1 MNLAPLESKLWLNH
15 LRWSGHVERSDKQ
28 INKCTHVEIDK
39 GRGRPHKTS
48 SETVAEDF
56 KARCIDTNNAHDQPM
71 WKKVLR
77 TAMKSLARRN
87 HGPVAQNG

>member
-28 INKCTHVEIDK
+28 IKKCTHVE
-39 GRGRPHKTS
+39 
-48 SETVAEDF
+48 
-56 KARCIDTNNAHDQPM
+56 IDTNNAHDQPM
-71 WKKVLR
+71 WKKALR
-77 TAMKSLARRN
+77 TAMKSLARGN

>member
-1 MNLAPLESKLWLNH
+1 MVKSSG
-15 LRWSGHVERSDKQ
+15 SGHVERSD
-28 INKCTHVEIDK
+28 KCTHVEIDK
-39 GRGRPHKTS
+39 GRRRPRKTS

-71 WKKVLR
+71 WKKALR
-77 TAMKSLARRN
+77 TAMKSLARGN